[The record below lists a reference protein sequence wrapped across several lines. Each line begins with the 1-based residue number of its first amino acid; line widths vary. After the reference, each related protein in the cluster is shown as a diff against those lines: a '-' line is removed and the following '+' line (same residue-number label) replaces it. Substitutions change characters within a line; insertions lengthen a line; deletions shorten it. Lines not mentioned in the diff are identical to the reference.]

1 MYSLL
6 IIYSSTYSS
15 KKKKIYTLLTG
26 GRRSDALIE
35 TRENDRDR
43 EEREREMIEIYAVMP
58 GKPDGREE
66 EVELYSFRTV
76 LVLSNVQT
84 TSRSY

>member
-1 MYSLL
+1 MPE
-6 IIYSSTYSS
+6 
-15 KKKKIYTLLTG
+15 
-26 GRRSDALIE
+26 IE
-35 TRENDRDR
+35 TRENGGDR
-43 EEREREMIEIYAVMP
+43 EERERWSRYMP